1 MQNEKL
7 SFTRSKKKKNWTEDL
22 EGDILMGDKNIKGRR
37 QKNIL
42 GPKVIK
48 FSYRIQANK
57 LGFKVQRIYGPQILS
72 LKCSCD
78 A

>member
-1 MQNEKL
+1 
-7 SFTRSKKKKNWTEDL
+7 
-22 EGDILMGDKNIKGRR
+22 MGDKNIKGRR

-72 LKCSCD
+72 RVLATLRVYS
-78 A
+78 